1 MTVWLAAAALAALVA
16 FAVVFPLLRG
26 PRTSQSRR
34 AFDIAVY
41 KDQLVELER
50 DRARGV
56 LTEAEVAATRTEI
69 ERRLLH
75 AAEADA
81 AEPTHAAS
89 GRGGLALAGLIGLL
103 VPLGALG
110 LYGYLGAPG
119 VPSVPLAERPA
130 VQGSG
135 DIAVLVEQLAR
146 RLRDNPE
153 NPEGWLLLGR
163 TYRTLSRFQESAEA
177 FGQAIA
183 RGVEDAETLT
193 SYGEML
199 TAAAQGSVTPKA
211 QAAFGRALA
220 LDPADPKARYYHGL
234 TLVQQG
240 GTAEALEV
248 WLALAADTPT
258 DAPWRGLLEQQI
270 QAAAAALDR
279 PVGDI
284 PVAAAPPGP
293 TAADVEAAGD
303 LSPEERMAFIRS
315 MVDRLA
321 ARLEE
326 EPDDL
331 DGWLRLARA
340 YTVLGETDKAAAS
353 IDRAQALARDLPA
366 DAPQRQAVE
375 AARQALPQSP

>member
-1 MTVWLAAAALAALVA
+1 MTLWLAAAALAALVA
-16 FAVVFPLLRG
+16 LAVVFPLLRG
-26 PRTSQSRR
+26 SRASPSRR

-41 KDQLVELER
+41 KDQLAELER

-56 LTEAEVAATRTEI
+56 LTEAEVAASRTEI
-69 ERRLLH
+69 ERRLLS
-75 AAEADA
+75 AVEADA
-81 AEPTHAAS
+81 AEPAQIAS
-89 GRGGLALAGLIGLL
+89 GTGGRVLALVIGLL
-103 VPLGALG
+103 GPLGALG
-110 LYGYLGAPG
+110 LYGFLGAPG

-130 VQGSG
+130 AQGSG

-146 RLRDNPE
+146 RMRDNPN

-163 TYRTLSRFQESAEA
+163 TYRTLSRFQESADA
-177 FGQAIA
+177 FGQAVA
-183 RGVEDAETLT
+183 RGVENAETLT

-199 TAAAQGSVTPKA
+199 TAAAQGTVTPKA

-234 TLVQQG
+234 ILVQQG
-240 GTAEALEV
+240 ATAEALEV
-248 WLALAADTPT
+248 WLALAADTPA

-279 PVGDI
+279 PLGEI

-293 TAADVEAAGD
+293 TAADVEAAGN

-315 MVDRLA
+315 MVDGLA

-326 EPDDL
+326 EPEDL

-340 YTVLGETDKAAAS
+340 YTVLGETDKATAAV
-353 IDRAQALARDLPA
+353 DRAQALTREMPA

-375 AARQALPQSP
+375 AARQALRQNP